1 MAGLLDWL
9 QTPGGMGLLS
19 AAAGTMAGARRGQPW
34 NTAGRGAL
42 AGLAGYAS
50 AQDQIR
56 QDQENAFQKRYRE
69 AQMADIEQK
78 IASQKAMRES
88 LQKLYQPAGQYQA
101 DNPFGE
107 DLGNLQNEAK
117 FAGNPVDP
125 VMAAVLP
132 YAQPDDILKMFSP
145 NHQQKTAE
153 QKNWEFAQSLPEEQR
168 AQFFA
173 RAGGGG
179 MPATVQEWQ
188 YFSQLDPQ
196 AQARFLE
203 MKRNPQIMNLGGS
216 MAVRAPGGGVSE
228 AYTVAPKITETPGY
242 MAAQAQAAE
251 TAKAGVRQQAD
262 ISTKQTKAATDA
274 GNIDALVNE
283 ADKLLNDASGG
294 AFGAGVAAVK
304 QKLNISDKSTQ
315 ANARLKVIEGQ
326 LVSKVP
332 RFEGP
337 QSDADR
343 LLYQQMAGRAADPTV
358 PVEDRR
364 AALKTMQK
372 MARQAAGQGQT
383 ERKVKKYNP
392 ATGRIE

>member
-1 MAGLLDWL
+1 MGLLDL
-9 QTPGGMGLLS
+9 MQTPGGMGLLA

-50 AQDQIR
+50 ANDQIR

-188 YFSQLDPQ
+188 FFSQLDPES
-196 AQARFLE
+196 QARFLE

-216 MAVRAPGGGVSE
+216 MAVRAPGGGVGES
-228 AYTVAPKITETPGY
+228 YTVSPKITDMPSFQ
-242 MAAQAQAAE
+242 AAQAQATE
-251 TAKAGVRQQAD
+251 QAKAGVKQQAD
-262 ISTKQTKAATDA
+262 TTAKLSKAEVDSGT
-274 GNIDALVNE
+274 IDALVSE
-283 ADKLLNDASGG
+283 ADSLLNDATGSTV
-294 AFGAGVAAVK
+294 GAGVAAAK
-304 QKLNISDKSTQ
+304 QAFGISDKATQ

-372 MARQAAGQGQT
+372 MARQAAGKGQA